1 MCCNR
6 MLIHAGCPGESALK
20 SSVQTIRISFS
31 SVVTQILSATG
42 FSKMELNL
50 DKEGFLREMAD
61 WSEEAAQSLAMN
73 EGIDL
78 TADHWEIISLVRDY
92 YRQYQVSP
100 PTRVLV
106 KVVRD
111 RLGDTKGNSIHLM
124 QLFSGKPVKLVSKIA
139 GLPKPSN
146 CE

>member
-1 MCCNR
+1 
-6 MLIHAGCPGESALK
+6 
-20 SSVQTIRISFS
+20 
-31 SVVTQILSATG
+31 
-42 FSKMELNL
+42 MELSL
-50 DKEGFLREMAD
+50 DKEGFLCEMAD
-61 WSEEAAQSLAMN
+61 WNEGAAQSLATS

-92 YRQYQVSP
+92 YQRHQVSP

-106 KVVRD
+106 KVVREQ
-111 RLGDTKGNSIHLM
+111 LGDKKGNSIYLM